1 MLPPPKWGMPDIKPF
16 QEGAQVNAS
25 AMPLIEV
32 KLQERRRH
40 QRVKV
45 VLPGRY
51 MLEDRREYSCQT
63 IDISPGGVAF
73 AGEEKGRIGER
84 VIAYLNQ
91 VGRVEGMI
99 ARHYPQG
106 FAIQMKLPVI
116 KREKLA
122 DQLTW
127 LANRQALGMAEDR
140 RHERIAP
147 RFVHTTLRLP
157 NGQEYIAK
165 LVDISI
171 SGAAL
176 TVAATPPIGSPVIV
190 GETPAQVVRVFAG
203 GVAVE
208 FNRLF
213 PADGFDENVRL

>member
-1 MLPPPKWGMPDIKPF
+1 M
-16 QEGAQVNAS
+16 NSS
-25 AMPLIEV
+25 AMPLIEARF
-32 KLQERRRH
+32 QERRRH

-51 MLEDRREYSCQT
+51 MLEDRREYPCQT
-63 IDISPGGVAF
+63 IDISPGGVAL
-73 AGEEKGRIGER
+73 AGMARGGVGER

-91 VGRVEGMI
+91 IGRVEGTI
-99 ARHYPQG
+99 ARHLDEG

-140 RHERIAP
+140 RHERIPP
-147 RFVHTTLRLP
+147 RISHSTLKLP
-157 NGQEYIAK
+157 NGQEHLAK

-176 TVAATPPIGSPVIV
+176 LVTAKPPIGSPVTV
-190 GETPAQVVRVFAG
+190 GKTPAQVVRHFEG
-203 GVAVE
+203 GIAVE
-208 FNRLF
+208 FNRPL
-213 PADGFDENVRL
+213 PVDGFSENSTL

>member
-1 MLPPPKWGMPDIKPF
+1 M
-16 QEGAQVNAS
+16 NSS

-51 MLEDRREYSCQT
+51 MLENRREYACQT

-73 AGEEKGRIGER
+73 AGEEKGRMGER

-91 VGRVEGMI
+91 VGRVEGI
-99 ARHYPQG
+99 ITRHFDQG

-157 NGQEYIAK
+157 NGQEYVAK
-165 LVDISI
+165 LVDVSI
-171 SGAAL
+171 SGAAM
-176 TVAATPPIGSPVIV
+176 TVTASPPIGSPVIV
-190 GETPAQVVRVFAG
+190 GETPAQVVRQFTG
-203 GVAVE
+203 GIAVE
-208 FNRLF
+208 FNRLI
-213 PADGFDENVRL
+213 PAETFSENIKL

>member
-1 MLPPPKWGMPDIKPF
+1 
-16 QEGAQVNAS
+16 VTSS
-25 AMPLIEV
+25 AMPLIES
-32 KLQERRRH
+32 KIRERRRH

-45 VLPGRY
+45 VLAGRY
-51 MLEDRREYSCQT
+51 MLENRHDYPCQT

-73 AGEEKGRIGER
+73 AALERGDVGER
-84 VIAYLNQ
+84 VIAYLSQ
-91 VGRVEGMI
+91 IGRVEGSI
-99 ARHYPQG
+99 SRHFDQG
-106 FAIQMKLPVI
+106 FAIQMKLPVN

-140 RHERIAP
+140 RHERITP
-147 RFVHTTLRLP
+147 RFSHTTLKLP
-157 NGQEYIAK
+157 GGQEHLAR

-176 TVAATPPIGSPVIV
+176 AVGAKPPIGSPVIV
-190 GETPAQVVRVFAG
+190 GETAAQVVRHFEG
-203 GVAVE
+203 GIAVE

-213 PADGFDENVRL
+213 PADTFDENVAL

>member
-1 MLPPPKWGMPDIKPF
+1 M
-16 QEGAQVNAS
+16 NAS
-25 AMPLIEV
+25 AMPLPEAKV
-32 KLQERRRH
+32 QERRRH

-51 MLEDRREYSCQT
+51 MLEDRREYPCQT

-73 AGEEKGRIGER
+73 AGAAKGGVGER
-84 VIAYLNQ
+84 VIAYLSQ
-91 VGRVEGMI
+91 IGRVEGTV
-99 ARHYPQG
+99 ARHFEQG
-106 FAIQMKLPVI
+106 FAIQMRLPVV

-140 RHERIAP
+140 RHERIP
-147 RFVHTTLRLP
+147 PVFSHTTLKLP
-157 NGQEYIAK
+157 NGQECLAK
-165 LVDISI
+165 LIDISI

-176 TVAATPPIGSPVIV
+176 TVAARPPIGSPVVV
-190 GETPAQVVRVFAG
+190 GQTPAQVVRHFEG
-203 GVAVE
+203 GIAVE

-213 PADGFDENVRL
+213 PAETFNERVTL

>member
-1 MLPPPKWGMPDIKPF
+1 
-16 QEGAQVNAS
+16 VNSS
-25 AMPLIEV
+25 AMPLIEAKV
-32 KLQERRRH
+32 QERRRH
-40 QRVKV
+40 QRVNV

-51 MLEDRREYSCQT
+51 MLEDRHEYPCQT

-73 AGEEKGRIGER
+73 AGAVKGSVGER
-84 VIAYLNQ
+84 VVAYLNQ
-91 VGRVEGMI
+91 IGRVEGTI
-99 ARHYPQG
+99 ARHFDQG

-140 RHERIAP
+140 RHERIQP
-147 RFVHTTLRLP
+147 RTTHSTLRLM
-157 NGQEYIAK
+157 NGQEFLAK
-165 LVDISI
+165 LVDVSI

-176 TVAATPPIGSPVIV
+176 AVSAKPPIGSAVVV
-190 GETPAQVVRVFAG
+190 GETAAQVVRHFEG
-203 GVAVE
+203 GIAVE

-213 PADGFDENVRL
+213 PADAFDENVKL

>member
-1 MLPPPKWGMPDIKPF
+1 
-16 QEGAQVNAS
+16 
-25 AMPLIEV
+25 MPLIDTKV
-32 KLQERRRH
+32 QERRRH

-51 MLEDRREYSCQT
+51 MLEDRREYPCRT
-63 IDISPGGVAF
+63 VDISPGGVAF
-73 AGEEKGRIGER
+73 AALAKGRLGER
-84 VIAYLNQ
+84 VVAYLTQ
-91 VGRVEGMI
+91 IGRLEGTI
-99 ARHYPQG
+99 ARHFDEG
-106 FAIQMKLPVI
+106 FAIQMKLPTL

-147 RFVHTTLRLP
+147 RHVHVTMKTTSGHEHL
-157 NGQEYIAK
+157 GK
-165 LVDISI
+165 LIDVSI

-176 TVAATPPIGSPVIV
+176 AVAAKPPIGSSVIID
-190 GETPAQVVRVFAG
+190 ETPAQVVRHFEG

-208 FNRLF
+208 FDRPIPLE
-213 PADGFDENVRL
+213 AFDENVKL

>member
-1 MLPPPKWGMPDIKPF
+1 MLAAPKWGMSDIRSF
-16 QEGAQVNAS
+16 QEGAHVNAS

-51 MLEDRREYSCQT
+51 MLEDRREYPCQT

-73 AGEEKGRIGER
+73 AGDAQGRIGER
-84 VIAYLNQ
+84 VIAYLSQ
-91 VGRVEGMI
+91 IGRVEGTI
-99 ARHYPQG
+99 ARHFEDG

-140 RHERIAP
+140 RHERI
-147 RFVHTTLRLP
+147 R
-157 NGQEYIAK
+157 
-165 LVDISI
+165 
-171 SGAAL
+171 AAHRPHH
-176 TVAATPPIGSPVIV
+176 AA
-190 GETPAQVVRVFAG
+190 AA
-203 GVAVE
+203 
-208 FNRLF
+208 
-213 PADGFDENVRL
+213 

>member
-1 MLPPPKWGMPDIKPF
+1 M
-16 QEGAQVNAS
+16 NSS
-25 AMPLIEV
+25 AMPLIEA
-32 KLQERRRH
+32 KFQERRRH

-51 MLEDRREYSCQT
+51 ILEDRREYPCQT

-73 AGEEKGRIGER
+73 AGTAPEARVGER

-91 VGRVEGMI
+91 IGRVEGTI
-99 ARHYPQG
+99 TRHFDEG
-106 FAIQMKLPVI
+106 FAIQMKLPVL

-147 RFVHTTLRLP
+147 RISHSTLKLP
-157 NGQEYIAK
+157 SGQEYMAK

-176 TVAATPPIGSPVIV
+176 IVAAKPAIGSAVTV
-190 GETPAQVVRVFAG
+190 GKTPAQVVRHFEG
-203 GVAVE
+203 GIAVE
-208 FNRLF
+208 FNRQLPVETF
-213 PADGFDENVRL
+213 SENTIL

>member
-1 MLPPPKWGMPDIKPF
+1 
-16 QEGAQVNAS
+16 VNS
-25 AMPLIEV
+25 STMPLVEARF
-32 KLQERRRH
+32 QERRGH

-51 MLEDRREYSCQT
+51 MLEDRREYPCQT

-73 AGEEKGRIGER
+73 SGEARGEVGER
-84 VIAYLNQ
+84 VVAYLNQ
-91 VGRVEGMI
+91 IGRVEGVV
-99 ARHYPQG
+99 ARHFDQG

-140 RHERIAP
+140 RHERIPP
-147 RFVHTTLRLP
+147 RFSPTTLRLSD
-157 NGQEYIAK
+157 GKEYLAK
-165 LVDISI
+165 LIDISI

-176 TVAATPPIGSPVIV
+176 TVAATPPIGSAVVI
-190 GETPAQVVRVFAG
+190 GETAAQIVRHFENG
-203 GVAVE
+203 IAVE
-208 FNRLF
+208 FNRPF
-213 PADGFDENVRL
+213 PAETFDEDTTL

>member
-1 MLPPPKWGMPDIKPF
+1 M
-16 QEGAQVNAS
+16 NSS
-25 AMPLIEV
+25 AMPLTEA
-32 KLQERRRH
+32 KFQERRRH

-51 MLEDRREYSCQT
+51 MLEDRREYPCQT
-63 IDISPGGVAF
+63 IDISPGGVAL
-73 AGEEKGRIGER
+73 AGMARGGVGER

-91 VGRVEGMI
+91 IGRVEGTI
-99 ARHYPQG
+99 ARHLDEG

-140 RHERIAP
+140 RHERIPP
-147 RFVHTTLRLP
+147 RISHSTLKLP
-157 NGQEYIAK
+157 NGQEHLAK

-176 TVAATPPIGSPVIV
+176 LVTAKPPIGSPVTV
-190 GETPAQVVRVFAG
+190 GKTPAQVVRHFEG
-203 GVAVE
+203 GIAVE
-208 FNRLF
+208 FNRPL
-213 PADGFDENVRL
+213 PVDGFSENSTL

>member
-1 MLPPPKWGMPDIKPF
+1 
-16 QEGAQVNAS
+16 VNSS
-25 AMPLIEV
+25 AMPLIEARF
-32 KLQERRRH
+32 QERRRH

-51 MLEDRREYSCQT
+51 MLEDRREYPCQT
-63 IDISPGGVAF
+63 IDISPGGVAL
-73 AGEEKGRIGER
+73 AGMARGGVGER

-91 VGRVEGMI
+91 IGRVEGTI
-99 ARHYPQG
+99 ARHLDEG

-140 RHERIAP
+140 RHERIPP
-147 RFVHTTLRLP
+147 RISHSTLKLP
-157 NGQEYIAK
+157 NGQEHLAK

-176 TVAATPPIGSPVIV
+176 LVTAKPPIGSPVTV
-190 GETPAQVVRVFAG
+190 GKTPAQVVRHFEG
-203 GVAVE
+203 GIAVE
-208 FNRLF
+208 FNRPL
-213 PADGFDENVRL
+213 PVDGFSENSTL

>member
-1 MLPPPKWGMPDIKPF
+1 
-16 QEGAQVNAS
+16 
-25 AMPLIEV
+25 MPLIEARF
-32 KLQERRRH
+32 QERRRH

-51 MLEDRREYSCQT
+51 MLEDRREYPCQT
-63 IDISPGGVAF
+63 IDISPGGVAL
-73 AGEEKGRIGER
+73 AGMARGGVGER

-91 VGRVEGMI
+91 IGRVEGTI
-99 ARHYPQG
+99 ARHLDEG

-140 RHERIAP
+140 RHERIPP
-147 RFVHTTLRLP
+147 RISHSTLKLP
-157 NGQEYIAK
+157 NGQEHLAK

-176 TVAATPPIGSPVIV
+176 LVTAKPPIGSPVTV
-190 GETPAQVVRVFAG
+190 GKTPAQVVRHFEG
-203 GVAVE
+203 GIAVE
-208 FNRLF
+208 FNRPL
-213 PADGFDENVRL
+213 PVDGFSENSTL

>member
-1 MLPPPKWGMPDIKPF
+1 MRNMAPA
-16 QEGAQVNAS
+16 QEGAQVNS
-25 AMPLIEV
+25 NAMPLLEAKV
-32 KLQERRRH
+32 QERRRH

-51 MLEDRREYSCQT
+51 MLEDRREYPCLT
-63 IDISPGGVAF
+63 TDISPGGVAF
-73 AGEEKGRIGER
+73 AALSKGRIGER
-84 VIAYLNQ
+84 VVAYLAQ
-91 VGRVEGMI
+91 IGRVEGTV
-99 ARHYPQG
+99 ARHFDQG
-106 FAIQMKLPVI
+106 FAIQMKLPAA

-147 RFVHTTLRLP
+147 RHVHATLKMPDGHEFL
-157 NGQEYIAK
+157 AK
-165 LVDISI
+165 LIDVSI

-176 TVAATPPIGSPVIV
+176 AVAAQPPIGSSVVV
-190 GETPAQVVRVFAG
+190 GETAAQIVRHFDG

-208 FNRLF
+208 FNRPF
-213 PADGFDENVRL
+213 PAEAFDENIKL